1 MLDWYEVLLA
11 QKLNGG
17 GSGPGPGPGPGP
29 EPTPTDGNTHIYM
42 EIAEGTPAANMIFYV
57 YFQASV
63 LGGVTIDWGDGVTEL
78 SNKTT
83 AYSYPHT
90 YATPGKYEIVLT
102 VREGSITFA
111 GAAQSVAI
119 FGNVNPDN
127 MFNRDRVQ
135 RVVFGSNANVGSC
148 AFYECR
154 SLKSVVLPSNI
165 TTINERIFYNCLSL
179 ESIIIPDN
187 VTSIE
192 KYAFGNCLSL
202 KSIIIPDNVT
212 SIGES
217 AFAACRNLQ
226 YVKFPRN
233 MTSIGSQAFSSC
245 ELLKNVDVPDGITSI
260 EGSSFSGCLSLQSVN
275 LPNSLTTIKGGAFDN
290 CLFLESV
297 IIPSGVTSI
306 ETAFSKSYGI
316 SELRLMPTTPPTISS
331 SCLSFLRSNGIIYVP
346 AESLEA
352 YKTASNW
359 SAYANKIQAMPE

>member
-17 GSGPGPGPGPGP
+17 SGPGPGPGPEP

-102 VREGSITFA
+102 VQEGSITFSGTQA
-111 GAAQSVAI
+111 VAI

-135 RVVFGSNANVGSC
+135 RVVFGSNANVGSY

-217 AFAACRNLQ
+217 AFATCRNLQ
-226 YVKFPRN
+226 CVKFPRN
-233 MTSIGSQAFSSC
+233 MTSIGSQAFSGC

-260 EGSSFSGCLSLQSVN
+260 EGSCFSGCWSLQSVN
-275 LPNSLTTIKGGAFDN
+275 LPNSLTTIKAGAFGN

-306 ETAFSKSYGI
+306 ETSAFNNSYGI
-316 SELRLMPTTPPTISS
+316 SELRLMPSIPPTISS
-331 SCLSFLRSNGIIYVP
+331 SSLSFLRSNGIIYVP

-359 SAYANKIQAMPE
+359 STYANKIQAMPE